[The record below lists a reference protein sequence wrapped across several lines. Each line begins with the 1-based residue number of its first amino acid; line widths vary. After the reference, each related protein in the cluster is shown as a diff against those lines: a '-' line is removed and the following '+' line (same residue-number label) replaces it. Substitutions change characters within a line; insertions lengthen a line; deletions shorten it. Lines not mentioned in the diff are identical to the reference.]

1 MLNILLLPSS
11 APALCSGCVIGIVW
25 RPAAFFPRSFQATNA
40 ANLLLTG
47 AELKTEHAKGP
58 KPTTVPNV
66 GEVLAE
72 IQRMGKGL
80 VDRVEVL

>member
-1 MLNILLLPSS
+1 M
-11 APALCSGCVIGIVW
+11 
-25 RPAAFFPRSFQATNA
+25 
-40 ANLLLTG
+40 LLTG

-72 IQRMGKGL
+72 IQRMGSGL